1 MLLNVDYTNM
11 MYEIE
16 PYNDDETH
24 TNNDDDYNI
33 D

>member
-1 MLLNVDYTNM
+1 MLSNVDYTNKV
-11 MYEIE
+11 YEIE

-24 TNNDDDYNI
+24 INNDDDYNI

>member
-1 MLLNVDYTNM
+1 MDYTNR